1 MASYVED
8 MVNSREDDCQSSI
21 DVGEAM
27 IKGMEKYVAS
37 ASWHYDL
44 ISEDEKKKP
53 VMWFGLDGEKPE
65 EGWILNIEDNPDSGT
80 SWKSFWFA
88 DDQWENRVPDA
99 DSVFLIW
106 VETECDLYLP
116 SLEDVLKT
124 CPIDVNKQDDYEA
137 LTRKITN
144 LIQERDK
151 KDP

>member
-65 EGWILNIEDNPDSGT
+65 EGWILI
-80 SWKSFWFA
+80 F
-88 DDQWENRVPDA
+88 
-99 DSVFLIW
+99 FLFTI
-106 VETECDLYLP
+106 
-116 SLEDVLKT
+116 
-124 CPIDVNKQDDYEA
+124 
-137 LTRKITN
+137 KI
-144 LIQERDK
+144 K
-151 KDP
+151 CFK